1 MLGPIWTTN
10 RLSAR
15 PTAGLSRM
23 SDSLRE
29 QPMAI
34 ADQLWTP
41 EPSRQGTVD
50 GRCKMPAMGLFTS
63 TLLLAA
69 ALQVQ
74 NSTEAGR
81 FHVEHPTLLNAGFEW
96 AINGDANRNAS
107 VSVQFRAVGETAWRN
122 ALPLVRI
129 GGENVYRRRENLDYT
144 VPDGFAGSILNLLP
158 GTEYE
163 CRFQLTDP
171 DGATGQ
177 TTHVARVTTR
187 TEPMPSNEGRI
198 LHVYPPDHKGERLE
212 PSFTSVLQAYYGA
225 GLGDWSVVWERRA
238 RPGDTIV
245 VHVGLY
251 KPERFNYVDPMMTPF
266 DGSMSLTLKGTK
278 EKPITIKGGGD
289 GEVIFDGDGNA
300 RLFDVM
306 ASSHHIF
313 EGLTFRNTDVAIFAG
328 QKEVLGAV
336 GLAVKNCRFENV
348 GAGVWTEYA
357 GSSDFYIADN
367 LFLGRDDRFRLVG
380 WTGPLWASAG
390 PYGSH
395 LLKSYYAVK
404 VYGPG
409 HVIAH
414 NAIAYFHDGIGIS
427 TYGTPEQDPE
437 RRASSIDIYNNDI
450 HMMGDDFV
458 ETDGAVHNVRVFN
471 NRGVNAAHGGY
482 SAQPAFGGPV
492 YFIRNIL
499 YHVPSGVAFKFSAKP
514 AGLFVY
520 HNTIIGE
527 HIVGDPSANMHFRNN
542 LYLGRDT
549 PGRGVLR
556 LANATDDFSTDYNG
570 YRPNKGVKDQ
580 YAFLG
585 PKKGQRRYEPSDDDW
600 QTFQTLSDFAAA
612 TDQEAHSLEVDFDIF
627 ERLAPPNPDQRHA
640 VYHAMDLNFTLKPTS
655 KVVDAGVVI
664 PTVSEVFTGKAPD
677 FGALEVGAPVPH
689 YGPRWLTW
697 QPFYR

>member
-1 MLGPIWTTN
+1 
-10 RLSAR
+10 
-15 PTAGLSRM
+15 
-23 SDSLRE
+23 
-29 QPMAI
+29 
-34 ADQLWTP
+34 
-41 EPSRQGTVD
+41 
-50 GRCKMPAMGLFTS
+50 MGLFAS

-74 NSTEAGR
+74 NATEAGR
-81 FHVEHPTLLNAGFEW
+81 FHVEHPTLLSAGFEW
-96 AINGDANRNAS
+96 AIAGDANRNAT
-107 VSVQFRAVGETAWRN
+107 VSVEFRAVGESAWRR
-122 ALPLVRI
+122 ALPLVRV
-129 GGENVYRRRENLDYT
+129 GGENIFRRRENLDYT
-144 VPDGFAGSILNLLP
+144 VPHGFAGSILNLIP
-158 GTEYE
+158 GTQYE
-163 CRFQLTDP
+163 CRFVLVDP
-171 DGATGQ
+171 DGTTGQ
-177 TTHVARVTTR
+177 TTHIVTVTTR
-187 TEPMPSNEGRI
+187 TEPMPSKEGRT
-198 LHVYPPDHKGERLE
+198 LHVYPPDYKGDRIE

-238 RPGDTIV
+238 QPGDTIL

-278 EKPITIKGGGD
+278 EKPITIKAAGD
-289 GEVIFDGDGNA
+289 GEVIFDGDGNS

-306 ASSHHIF
+306 ASSYHIF
-313 EGLTFRNTDVAIFAG
+313 DGLTFRNTDFAIFAG

-336 GLAVKNCRFENV
+336 GLTVKNCRFENV
-348 GAGVWTEYA
+348 GAGVFTEYA

-395 LLKSYYAVK
+395 PLKSYYAVK

-427 TYGTPEQDPE
+427 TYGTPEEDPE

-458 ETDGAVHNVRVFN
+458 ETDGSVHNVRVFN

-482 SAQPAFGGPV
+482 SAQPAFGGPI

-527 HIVGDPSANMHFRNN
+527 HIIGDPSANMHFRNN

-549 PGRGVLR
+549 PGRGILR
-556 LANATDDFSTDYNG
+556 LANATDEFSTDYNG
-570 YRPNKGVKDQ
+570 YRPNRGVKDQ

-585 PKKGQRRYEPSDDDW
+585 PRKGQRLYEPTIDNW
-600 QTFQTLSDFAAA
+600 QMFGSLSDLRAA
-612 TDQEAHSLEVDFDIF
+612 TGQETHSVEVDFDIF
-627 ERLAPPNPDQRHA
+627 EKMTPPDPGQRHA
-640 VYHAMDLNFTLKPTS
+640 VYHAMDLNFSLKPSS
-655 KVVDAGVVI
+655 KAVDAGVVI
-664 PTVSEVFTGKAPD
+664 PTVNEVFEGKAPD
-677 FGALEVGAPVPH
+677 LGALEVGARAPH
-689 YGPRWLTW
+689 YGPRWLSW

>member
-1 MLGPIWTTN
+1 ML
-10 RLSAR
+10 
-15 PTAGLSRM
+15 
-23 SDSLRE
+23 
-29 QPMAI
+29 
-34 ADQLWTP
+34 
-41 EPSRQGTVD
+41 
-50 GRCKMPAMGLFTS
+50 S

-69 ALQVQ
+69 AFQVQ
-74 NSTEAGR
+74 SSTQVPNATQAGR
-81 FHVEHPTLLNAGFEW
+81 FHVEHPTLLNVGFEW
-96 AINGDANRNAS
+96 AITGDANRNAS
-107 VSVQFRAVGETAWRN
+107 VTVQFRAVGESAWRN

-129 GGENVYRRRENLDYT
+129 GGENIYRRRENLDYT
-144 VPDGFAGSILNLLP
+144 VPDGFAGCILNLTP

-163 CRFQLTDP
+163 CRFQLDRPRRRHRRDDP
-171 DGATGQ
+171 RRQGDDAHRAACRQ
-177 TTHVARVTTR
+177 RKAARFTSTR
-187 TEPMPSNEGRI
+187 PTIRARGI
-198 LHVYPPDHKGERLE
+198 E

-238 RPGDTIV
+238 QPGDTIL
-245 VHVGLY
+245 VHAGLY

-278 EKPITIKGGGD
+278 EKPITIKAAGD
-289 GEVIFDGDGNA
+289 GEVIFDGDGNH

-306 ASSHHIF
+306 ASSYHIF
-313 EGLTFRNTDVAIFAG
+313 DGLTFRNTDVAIFAG

-336 GLAVKNCRFENV
+336 GLTVKNCRFENV
-348 GAGVWTEYA
+348 GFGVWTEYA

-395 LLKSYYAVK
+395 LLTSYYAVK

-437 RRASSIDIYNNDI
+437 RRASSIDIYNNDM

-458 ETDGAVHNVRVFN
+458 ETDGGVHNVRVFN

-482 SAQPAFGGPV
+482 SAQPVFGGPI

-499 YHVPSGVAFKFSAKP
+499 YHVPSGVAFKFCAKP

-542 LYLGRDT
+542 LFLGRDT
-549 PGRGVLR
+549 PGRGILPA
-556 LANATDDFSTDYNG
+556 ANATDDFSTDYNG
-570 YRPNKGVKDQ
+570 FRPNKGVKDQ

-585 PKKGQRRYEPSDDDW
+585 PKKGQRLYEP
-600 QTFQTLSDFAAA
+600 
-612 TDQEAHSLEVDFDIF
+612 TD
-627 ERLAPPNPDQRHA
+627 R
-640 VYHAMDLNFTLKPTS
+640 
-655 KVVDAGVVI
+655 
-664 PTVSEVFTGKAPD
+664 
-677 FGALEVGAPVPH
+677 
-689 YGPRWLTW
+689 
-697 QPFYR
+697 

>member
-1 MLGPIWTTN
+1 
-10 RLSAR
+10 
-15 PTAGLSRM
+15 M
-23 SDSLRE
+23 SFL
-29 QPMAI
+29 A
-34 ADQLWTP
+34 
-41 EPSRQGTVD
+41 
-50 GRCKMPAMGLFTS
+50 S

-74 NSTEAGR
+74 NATTPGR

-96 AINGDANRNAS
+96 TIAGDANRNAR
-107 VSVQFRAVGETAWRN
+107 VSVEFRAVGETAWRT

-129 GGENVYRRRENLDYT
+129 GGENIYRRRENLDYV
-144 VPDGFAGSILNLLP
+144 VPDGFAGSILGLLP

-163 CRFQLTDP
+163 CRFLLTDP
-171 DGATGQ
+171 DGVTGQ
-177 TTHVARVTTR
+177 TTHSVRITTR
-187 TEPMPSNEGRI
+187 TEPVPSAEGRT
-198 LHVYPPDHKGERLE
+198 LHVYPADYKGERIE
-212 PSFTSVLQAYYGA
+212 PSFSSVLQAYYGA

-238 RPGDTIV
+238 QPGDTIL

-251 KPERFNYVDPMMTPF
+251 KPERFNYVDPMMAPF

-278 EKPITIKGGGD
+278 DKPITIKSAGD

-300 RLFDVM
+300 RMFDVM
-306 ASSHHIF
+306 ASSHHLF

-328 QKEVLGAV
+328 QKEVAGAV
-336 GLAVKNCRFENV
+336 GLSVKNCRFENV
-348 GAGVWTEYA
+348 GVGVWTEYA

-427 TYGTPEQDPE
+427 TYGTPERDPE
-437 RRASSIDIYNNDI
+437 RRASSIDIYNNDM
-450 HMMGDDFV
+450 HMSGDDFI
-458 ETDGAVHNVRVFN
+458 ETDGGVHNIRVFD
-471 NRGVNAAHGGY
+471 NRGINAAHGGY
-482 SAQPAFGGPV
+482 SSQPVFGGPV

-527 HIVGDPSANMHFRNN
+527 QVTNDPYSNTHWRNN
-542 LYLGRDT
+542 LFLGRDT
-549 PGRGVLR
+549 PDRGIMR
-556 LANATDDFSTDYNG
+556 WANSTSTFSTDYNG
-570 YRPNKGVKDQ
+570 YRPNKGVKAQ
-580 YAFLG
+580 YSWLAPAAG
-585 PKKGQRRYEPSDDDW
+585 
-600 QTFQTLSDFAAA
+600 QTLYEG
-612 TDQEAHSLEVDFDIF
+612 TK
-627 ERLAPPNPDQRHA
+627 ERW
-640 VYHAMDLNFTLKPTS
+640 K
-655 KVVDAGVVI
+655 
-664 PTVSEVFTGKAPD
+664 
-677 FGALEVGAPVPH
+677 
-689 YGPRWLTW
+689 
-697 QPFYR
+697 